1 MNRNLL
7 LIPALVLCA
16 TTVGAQDPAAKKEV
30 EAFVKDAIAFAKGN
44 SREAFTNEVCRPN
57 GRFNLKTT
65 GRLYLT
71 VYDDKGKVIGHGK
84 KVAEVGSVQW
94 DVKDQDG
101 VFYIQDR
108 IKLAKTKGGGWVED
122 TKINP
127 ETMKKSIKHVFVG
140 YHDGMTICCGLY
152 EK

>member
-1 MNRNLL
+1 MFRNLF
-7 LIPALVLCA
+7 IVPALVLGA
-16 TTVGAQDPAAKKEV
+16 TQLQAQDATATKEV
-30 EAFVKDAIAFAKGN
+30 EAFVKDAIAYAKGN
-44 SREAFTNEVCRPN
+44 SREAFVNEVCRPT
-57 GRFNLKTT
+57 GRFNLKAT

-71 VYDDKGKVIGHGK
+71 IYDDKGKVIGHGK
-84 KVAEVGSVQW
+84 KVSEVGSIQW
-94 DVKDQDG
+94 DAKDQDG

-122 TKINP
+122 TKVNP

-140 YHDGMTICCGLY
+140 YHDGMSICCGVY